1 MIDEDDFSDDKAEL
15 WGDLV
20 LHYEAGKWVLTIPI
34 YREFTA
40 SIERLEFDDPSDV
53 FKIYGK
59 GTLVLTTEA
68 EIELM
73 QRGLFDLFTQ
83 QKLQSQ

>member
-1 MIDEDDFSDDKAEL
+1 MIDKDDFSDDKAEL

-20 LHYEAGKWVLTIPI
+20 LHYEAGKWVLSIPI

-40 SIERLEFDDPSDV
+40 YIDRSEFDDPFDV
-53 FKIYGK
+53 FKVYGK

-68 EIELM
+68 ERELI
-73 QRGLFDLFTQ
+73 QRGSFDLFSR
-83 QKLQSQ
+83 QKFQSQ

>member
-1 MIDEDDFSDDKAEL
+1 MIDEDNFSDDKAEL

-20 LHYEAGKWVLTIPI
+20 LHYEASKWVLSIPI

-40 SIERLEFDDPSDV
+40 SIDRSEFDDPFDV
-53 FKIYGK
+53 FKVYGK

-68 EIELM
+68 ERELIL
-73 QRGLFDLFTQ
+73 RGLFDLFSKR
-83 QKLQSQ
+83 KLQSQ